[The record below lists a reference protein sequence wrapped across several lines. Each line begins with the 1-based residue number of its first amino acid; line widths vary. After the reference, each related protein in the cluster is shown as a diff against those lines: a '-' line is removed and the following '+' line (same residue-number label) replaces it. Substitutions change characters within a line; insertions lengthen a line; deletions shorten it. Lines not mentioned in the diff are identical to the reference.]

1 MKQRAFIFVHSISSF
16 MHIYQMEVAIYC
28 LCCTITKNNCYDNFK
43 CVYLKMC
50 IFCSLRQIFPIV
62 FVRIRSNFQRMIIR
76 LLYMFRATFAIF
88 WFFFILHLVYLRARS
103 SPILTIFLIF
113 CENFCSIYRK
123 HLSSLLMSS
132 IRCNIRRTN

>member
-50 IFCSLRQIFPIV
+50 ILCSLRQIFPIV

-88 WFFFILHLVYLRARS
+88 
-103 SPILTIFLIF
+103 
-113 CENFCSIYRK
+113 
-123 HLSSLLMSS
+123 
-132 IRCNIRRTN
+132 

>member
-16 MHIYQMEVAIYC
+16 MHIYQMEVTIYC
-28 LCCTITKNNCYDNFK
+28 LCCTITKKNCYDNFK

-88 WFFFILHLVYLRARS
+88 
-103 SPILTIFLIF
+103 
-113 CENFCSIYRK
+113 
-123 HLSSLLMSS
+123 
-132 IRCNIRRTN
+132 